1 MHFLYQ
7 IVTSMFI
14 YTLYEEEGDVLLHVL
29 NLRTKESTNV
39 LEVTKIMGILYD
51 DAEVPLDDWIAVD
64 DIVTSILISN

>member
-51 DAEVPLDDWIAVD
+51 DAEVPLDDWIAID